1 VPRLSCGFV
10 KLFLDSPLLGVV
22 PALALLAGVG
32 ATFFAVGAAFLDPRS
47 SILDPR
53 TSILDLRRRLGFFV
67 ILFVPRP

>member
-1 VPRLSCGFV
+1 
-10 KLFLDSPLLGVV
+10 VV